1 VPEIKQ
7 FPLAGEG
14 LSYRGVR
21 LRVPDPDDLDEVMIS
36 VAKDAAGDGVRF
48 AYLIPRL
55 MLQRCLVAVTEP
67 GIGKEKAEEARKAAI
82 VKASEEAEAEFR
94 EAQKKGKAPDD
105 LKAIAQANM
114 LKVASA
120 ATDAAV
126 AVASNALLA
135 GGEGIWQPVTAEQM
149 MIKDGPRSFAK
160 LFSTKDYTTLRAI
173 VQTFYDARVGDADAI
188 LGKALAVSV
197 G

>member
-1 VPEIKQ
+1 MAEIKQ
-7 FPLAGEG
+7 IALAGDG

-48 AYLIPRL
+48 AHLIPRL

-67 GIGKEKAEEARKAAI
+67 GVGKEKAEEARKAAT
-82 VKASEEAEAEFR
+82 VKASEEAEAAFR
-94 EAQKKGKAPDD
+94 DAQKAGKAPED

-114 LKVASA
+114 LRVATA
-120 ATDAAV
+120 GTDAAV

-149 MIKDGPRSFAK
+149 MIKDHPRSFAR
-160 LFSTKDYTTLRAI
+160 LFGTKDYAVLRAV
-173 VQTFYDARVGDADAI
+173 VQTYYDARPGDADAI
-188 LGKALAVSV
+188 LGKALTVSV